1 MRIQDINIREF
12 VPILTGGPER
22 QYTAI
27 RPSGL
32 VGSLRW
38 LAEWVFFCLGET
50 QSTFAEPTGSTGDHP
65 VAEIFGSTESRSRFD
80 LLVDDSSIDFKKEA
94 KRPPGKIGMQF
105 VFRDAFSP
113 DYTLSTIIFLLKFA
127 EKFAALGAKTS
138 SGYGI
143 FKVEDGGIDAFSRPS
158 MVAQMRNC
166 LFGADISIDNDNAR
180 NIGAQGTDGYKL
192 TSQKVR
198 KKLRRLID
206 DKYTRH
212 GFFGTF
218 SGGWRMGRESG
229 NGPKK
234 SVIRV
239 SHLWKCNE
247 GWKMRIWG
255 FAAEEVPEQVG
266 RIIEIVRNGDN
277 NDDLVHLISDA
288 LGINADGIT
297 VRSFPDD
304 FSKALEKV
312 HPDAGR

>member
-1 MRIQDINIREF
+1 MRIQEINIREF

-50 QSTFAEPTGSTGDHP
+50 QSPFAEPTGSPGDHP

-80 LLVDDSSIDFKKEA
+80 LLVDDSSIDFKKET

-105 VFRDAFSP
+105 VFRDAFRP
-113 DYTLSTIIFLLKFA
+113 DSTLSTIIFLLKFA

-143 FKVEDGGIDAFSRPS
+143 FKVEDAGIDAFRRPR
-158 MVAQMRNC
+158 MANQMRNC
-166 LFGADISIDNDNAR
+166 LFGADISIDKDNAR
-180 NIGAQGTDGYKL
+180 NTGAQNIDGYML

-218 SGGWRMGRESG
+218 SGGWRMGHKHDS
-229 NGPKK
+229 GPKK

-247 GWKMRIWG
+247 EWKMRIWG
-255 FAAEEVPEQVG
+255 FAAEEVAEQIG
-266 RIIEIVRNGDN
+266 RVIELVMDGER
-277 NDDLVHLISDA
+277 DDYLARLISDA
-288 LGINADGIT
+288 LGIEAGGVT
-297 VRSFPDD
+297 VRSFPND
-304 FSKALEKV
+304 FSKAIKEV
-312 HPDAGR
+312 YPNAAR